1 MQRFPFGGMCDI
13 LKQTNCILTRYI
25 MILYINSCVRNDSR
39 THKIAKAVLRKL
51 GGEYTEIYLPDKN
64 LQPLSSEMLEKR
76 MKLTEQGDY
85 SDAMFNYAKQFAA
98 ADTIVI
104 SAPFWDLSFPAILKI
119 YIENIYVTG
128 IVSEYAPDGSPH
140 GLCKAKELIYITTA
154 GGPYVSDY
162 SFGYIK
168 ELAEKYMGIPKTK
181 LIKAEMLDVEGFDA
195 EKIVQDAIKS
205 INEDF

>member
-1 MQRFPFGGMCDI
+1 
-13 LKQTNCILTRYI
+13 

-39 THKIAKAVLRKL
+39 THKITKAVLRKL

-76 MKLTEQGDY
+76 TKLTEQGDY

>member
-1 MQRFPFGGMCDI
+1 
-13 LKQTNCILTRYI
+13 

-51 GGEYTEIYLPDKN
+51 GREYTEIYLPDKN

-76 MKLTEQGDY
+76 TKLTEQGDY
-85 SDAMFNYAKQFAA
+85 SDAMFNYAKQFAT